1 MARCKTPSSAE
12 SGSSQWCRRPPMSL
26 PCAALLASL
35 DSVEVTHE
43 QKRAFSVLDGRC
55 TRNGI

>member
-1 MARCKTPSSAE
+1 
-12 SGSSQWCRRPPMSL
+12 MSL